1 MIEHLHTMIIV
12 ITYNFLSLKTS
23 FLGYYKPHLLK
34 IFFVYSTWTSFR
46 EPRFDF
52 EFGSIE
58 RFRFLYFIGY

>member
-23 FLGYYKPHLLK
+23 FLGLLK